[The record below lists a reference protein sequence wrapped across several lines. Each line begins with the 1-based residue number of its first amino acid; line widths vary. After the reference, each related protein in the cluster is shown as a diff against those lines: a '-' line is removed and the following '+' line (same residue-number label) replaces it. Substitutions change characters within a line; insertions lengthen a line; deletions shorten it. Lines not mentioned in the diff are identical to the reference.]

1 MLRLFLFEVFK
12 LFRLRSVG
20 LGLLS
25 AFLLPFLWALAP
37 GLKEVYG
44 LVLASG
50 WQVVSLSLM
59 AGMEFLFP
67 FLVVMAA
74 SESLGSEVAQG
85 TLKSLLLRPLPRTSL
100 LLAKLL
106 SALLYPFVLLSAS
119 FLGGLLAGLPHGLG
133 AFYGGTGLGE
143 GGFAGVG
150 LLTPKEALLE
160 LLRAHLLAGAVLLP
174 LASLALLYGT
184 LFLSTTASALA
195 AVATLLLMRLL
206 VAFPALTPFLL
217 TTYLDLYLRP
227 EAAGLGLSLLLI
239 YTLGFAFLGAWSS
252 GERTSKCPHF
262 GHGTPKPGLW
272 GGFLGAP
279 TVAKARWVLR
289 GSVPPRE
296 GAPRP
301 EEASLPSGRGPGPS
315 GGRSGSFPPFPGS
328 SGPGPG
334 EPCPHLLV

>member
-1 MLRLFLFEVFK
+1 MLKLFSFEVYK
-12 LFRLRSVG
+12 LFRLRSVQ
-20 LGLLS
+20 LGLLA

-50 WQVVSLSLM
+50 WQVVALSLL

-74 SESLGSEVAQG
+74 SEALGSEVAQG
-85 TLKSLLLRPLPRTSL
+85 TLKSLLLRPLPRSLL

-106 SALLYPFVLLSAS
+106 ALLLYPFVLMAVS

-133 AFYGGTGLGE
+133 PFYGGTGVGA

-150 LLTPKEALLE
+150 LLSPQAALAE

-184 LFLSTTASALA
+184 VFLSTTASALA

-217 TTYLDLYLRP
+217 TTYLDLHLRP
-227 EAAGLGLSLLLI
+227 EAAGLGLPLLFI
-239 YTLGFAFLGAWSS
+239 YTLGFAFLAALVF
-252 GERTSKCPHF
+252 ERKD
-262 GHGTPKPGLW
+262 L
-272 GGFLGAP
+272 
-279 TVAKARWVLR
+279 
-289 GSVPPRE
+289 
-296 GAPRP
+296 
-301 EEASLPSGRGPGPS
+301 
-315 GGRSGSFPPFPGS
+315 
-328 SGPGPG
+328 
-334 EPCPHLLV
+334 

>member
-1 MLRLFLFEVFK
+1 MLRLLFFELYK
-12 LFRLRSVG
+12 LFRLRSVQ
-20 LGLLS
+20 LGLLA

-50 WQVVSLSLM
+50 WQVVSLSLL

-85 TLKSLLLRPLPRTSL
+85 TLKSLLLRPLPRTAL

-106 SALLYPFVLLSAS
+106 AVLLYPFVLLGAS
-119 FLGGLLAGLPHGLG
+119 FLGSLLAGLPHGLG
-133 AFYGGTGLGE
+133 PFYGGTGLGA

-150 LLTPKEALLE
+150 LMGPGQALAE
-160 LLRAHLLAGAVLLP
+160 LLRAHLLAGVILVP
-174 LASLALLYGT
+174 LASLAVLYGT

-206 VAFPALTPFLL
+206 VAFPALSPFLL

-227 EAAGLGLSLLLI
+227 QAAGLGLSLLLI
-239 YTLGFAFLGAWSS
+239 YTLGFALLAALVF
-252 GERTSKCPHF
+252 ERKD
-262 GHGTPKPGLW
+262 L
-272 GGFLGAP
+272 
-279 TVAKARWVLR
+279 
-289 GSVPPRE
+289 
-296 GAPRP
+296 
-301 EEASLPSGRGPGPS
+301 
-315 GGRSGSFPPFPGS
+315 
-328 SGPGPG
+328 
-334 EPCPHLLV
+334 